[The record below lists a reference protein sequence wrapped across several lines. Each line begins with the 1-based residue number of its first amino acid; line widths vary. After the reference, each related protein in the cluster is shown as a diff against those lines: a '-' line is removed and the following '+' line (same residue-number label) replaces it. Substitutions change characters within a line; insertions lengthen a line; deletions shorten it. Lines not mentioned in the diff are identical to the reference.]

1 MVWMRKIYPR
11 RASKEFFGG
20 CSMLEATIHNTRDT
34 MLIEKIKNRESG
46 IILYG
51 ITPPKKGTSAEKI
64 AEISSRQIQRIQSL
78 KIDGLILYDIQDE
91 KSRTSEERPFP
102 FMETV
107 DAFHY
112 SKEYL
117 YSLSVPKII
126 YRSVGKYSKS
136 ELSQFLVDAS
146 AKDDLTVFVGAPSKS
161 QAITLS
167 INDAYKLKAETNN
180 NLLLGGVTI
189 PERHQSKG
197 DEHIR
202 VFNKISQGCT
212 FFVSQGVYD
221 VNASKDF
228 LSEYYYYGQKH
239 NIPLVPIIFT
249 LTPCGSLKTLQFMKW
264 LGISIPK
271 WLENELTHSND
282 ILQKSLDFS
291 EQNWLE
297 LKSFANEKGIPIGCN
312 IESVAIRKIE
322 VDASI
327 ELLQRINR
335 QCNK

>member
-1 MVWMRKIYPR
+1 
-11 RASKEFFGG
+11 
-20 CSMLEATIHNTRDT
+20 
-34 MLIEKIKNRESG
+34 MLIEKIKNRENG

-51 ITPPKKGTSAEKI
+51 ITPPKKGTSKEKI
-64 AEISSRQIQRIQSL
+64 EEISCRQIQRIQSL

-91 KSRTSEERPFP
+91 KSRTQEERPFP
-102 FMETV
+102 FMETL
-107 DAFHY
+107 DAFCY
-112 SKEYL
+112 SEEYL
-117 YSLSVPKII
+117 CSLPIPKII
-126 YRSVGKYSKS
+126 YRSVGKYSTA
-136 ELSQFLVDAS
+136 ELSQFLMHAPP
-146 AKDDLTVFVGAPSKS
+146 KDILTVFVGSPSKS
-161 QAITLS
+161 QAVTLS
-167 INDAYKLKAETNN
+167 MSDAYKLKKETGS

-202 VFNKISQGCT
+202 VFDKISQGCT

-228 LSEYYYYGQKH
+228 LSEYYYYGQAH
-239 NIPLVPIIFT
+239 AIPLVPILFT

-271 WLENELTHSND
+271 WLENELTHSSD

-291 EQNWLE
+291 EQSWLE
-297 LKSFANEKGIPIGCN
+297 LKGFADEKGIPVGCN
-312 IESVAIRKIE
+312 IESVAIRKVE

-327 ELLQRINR
+327 ELVQRIR
-335 QCNK
+335 RSLMSGQAR